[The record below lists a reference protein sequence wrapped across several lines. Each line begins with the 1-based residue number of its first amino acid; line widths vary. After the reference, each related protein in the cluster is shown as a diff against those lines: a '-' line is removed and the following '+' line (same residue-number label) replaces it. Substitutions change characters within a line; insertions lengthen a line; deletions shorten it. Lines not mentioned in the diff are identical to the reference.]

1 MDNKDR
7 QRLRFIVNP
16 YSGVNK
22 KESVLNNIPQYIDT
36 DKFSYEICITEYAGH
51 AEALAKEAVE
61 CGVDIVVAVGGDGT
75 VNEVGRALVHSSTI
89 LGIIPCGSGNGLAR
103 HLNISTD
110 TKKAI
115 EVINACQVRNI
126 DYGKINGHPFFCT
139 CGIGFDAYISHKFAL
154 SKKRGSKAYVE
165 NVLKSYYSYKPETYK
180 IEADGESFTC
190 KAFLITCAN
199 ASQYGNNAYI
209 APNASLCDGFLDVV
223 IVKPLEIYDAVP
235 FTVQLFT
242 KSVHYNRRVRRLRC
256 KEIHI
261 HRNTPGIIHFDG
273 DAVNANQDVYVEI
286 ILGGLRVLTNKT

>member
-51 AEALAKEAVE
+51 AEVFAKEAVE
-61 CGVDIVVAVGGDGT
+61 CGVDVVVAVGGDGT

-126 DYGKINGHPFFCT
+126 DYGKINGYPFFCT

-154 SKKRGSKAYVE
+154 SKRRG
-165 NVLKSYYSYKPETYK
+165 
-180 IEADGESFTC
+180 G
-190 KAFLITCAN
+190 
-199 ASQYGNNAYI
+199 Q
-209 APNASLCDGFLDVV
+209 LC
-223 IVKPLEIYDAVP
+223 
-235 FTVQLFT
+235 Q
-242 KSVHYNRRVRRLRC
+242 
-256 KEIHI
+256 
-261 HRNTPGIIHFDG
+261 
-273 DAVNANQDVYVEI
+273 
-286 ILGGLRVLTNKT
+286 